1 MKSVQDAKNSP
12 YEDTLYFAMENITQH
27 MIEQD
32 MGGDN
37 ANGEF
42 ARLVEEMHTYPAFA
56 SYLLPQ
62 TIYLREKPKNLTDPA
77 NFIDPADPQSMPMGS
92 GESLNGPSNESLNG
106 SSNELLN
113 GPSNE
118 SLNGSSNESLN
129 GSSNESLNGSSNE
142 SLNGSSNESL
152 NGSSNG
158 SPIESPNGSIYDSF
172 EKSFGVTFMLYTD
185 DYQDFYPIDLPNM
198 EIGENEITVDL
209 PYIFRTDEV
218 SEGKELTVYDS
229 VDFAYENPTIL
240 KIRNFYPSDMP
251 IPDQSIVS
259 TDLLTSDLF
268 RASQAS
274 IVRVNENQY
283 NQLQERFEVTESSI
297 KILYIRLN
305 PQSDETERQEF
316 IQALSQKG
324 TVWEM
329 SEVVSRSET
338 TFRIDFFRRFASISF
353 MGIIVCIILLGQI
366 LLLINKTLRQ
376 QCIFY
381 LVGGER
387 KELIRN
393 TVLTASFPL
402 SAGLI
407 TSLIIYGIYRINYVS
422 GKTNAIYY
430 FNVRTTIFPIVLFV
444 LSILIIIGSS
454 YLYLAKLK
462 PLDYLR
468 INRE

>member
-42 ARLVEEMHTYPAFA
+42 AQLVEEMHTYPAFV

-92 GESLNGPSNESLNG
+92 GESLNGSSNESLNDSSNKSLNG

-113 GPSNE
+113 GSSNE
-118 SLNGSSNESLN
+118 SPNASSNESLN
-129 GSSNESLNGSSNE
+129 ASSNEAPNV
-142 SLNGSSNESL
+142 
-152 NGSSNG
+152 
-158 SPIESPNGSIYDSF
+158 PPNGSIYDSF

-198 EIGENEITVDL
+198 EIGDNEITMDL
-209 PYIFRTDEV
+209 PYIFRTVEV

-240 KIRNFYPSDMP
+240 KIRNFYPSDLP

-283 NQLQERFEVTESSI
+283 NQL
-297 KILYIRLN
+297 
-305 PQSDETERQEF
+305 
-316 IQALSQKG
+316 
-324 TVWEM
+324 
-329 SEVVSRSET
+329 
-338 TFRIDFFRRFASISF
+338 
-353 MGIIVCIILLGQI
+353 
-366 LLLINKTLRQ
+366 
-376 QCIFY
+376 
-381 LVGGER
+381 
-387 KELIRN
+387 
-393 TVLTASFPL
+393 
-402 SAGLI
+402 
-407 TSLIIYGIYRINYVS
+407 
-422 GKTNAIYY
+422 
-430 FNVRTTIFPIVLFV
+430 
-444 LSILIIIGSS
+444 
-454 YLYLAKLK
+454 
-462 PLDYLR
+462 
-468 INRE
+468 